1 MSLSTRSQFFY
12 GFTITSANNA
22 LDFSEGGPELQAT
35 LNIGDYSL
43 EEILV
48 EIKRAMEAAGA
59 LTYTVSVV
67 RSTRVITISAGS
79 TFQLLAAT
87 GTRVG
92 TGVWS
97 LIGFSAIDR
106 TGASTYASQNAA
118 GSVFRPQ
125 AIVDEHIAAES
136 WKGKSQATVAESAD
150 GTVQVAT
157 FGDVAY
163 VQMNIWLQT
172 NNVSPSTQ
180 PEIEQDLS
188 GVANLRTFM
197 DYAVTKAKMEF
208 MPDRNSPNTF
218 NKVILDKT
226 PASRDGIEYRLEEM
240 RGCPGYFSTGKLVF
254 RVVP

>member
-1 MSLSTRSQFFY
+1 MSLSTFPQFFY
-12 GFTITSANNA
+12 GFTITSSNNS

-79 TFQLLAAT
+79 NFELLAAT

-97 LIGFSAIDR
+97 LLGFSAIDR
-106 TGASTYASQNAA
+106 TGASSYAGQSAA
-118 GSVFRPQ
+118 GSRFRPQ
-125 AIVDEHIAAES
+125 ALVDDHVAAES

-150 GTVQVAT
+150 GSVQVAT
-157 FGDVAY
+157 FGDVSY
-163 VQMNIWLQT
+163 IQMDIRLST
-172 NNVSPSTQ
+172 NNTIPSTQ
-180 PEIEQDLS
+180 PEIEQNLT
-188 GVANLRTFM
+188 GVTDLRTFM

-218 NKVILDKT
+218 YKIILDRT
-226 PASRDGIEYRLEEM
+226 PSSRDGIEYRLEEM
-240 RGCPGYFSTGKLVF
+240 KGCPGYFSTGKLVF
-254 RVVP
+254 RVVS